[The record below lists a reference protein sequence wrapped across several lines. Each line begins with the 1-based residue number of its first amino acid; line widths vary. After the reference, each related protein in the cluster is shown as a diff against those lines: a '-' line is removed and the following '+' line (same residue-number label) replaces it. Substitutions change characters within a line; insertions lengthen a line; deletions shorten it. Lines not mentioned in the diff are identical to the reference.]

1 MKNESRKAES
11 QQENGASDELAL
23 RQSEAEIAKYN
34 LRTARFACGAGG
46 AFMVDRERVEK
57 AVAELIDAI
66 GEDCGREGLRETP
79 QRVARMFEELTCGY
93 ADDPAEHLSKTFAES
108 GSGLIVERGIAFSS
122 TCEHHLMPFFGKVH
136 IAYVPDGKVV
146 GLSKLARVVETYA
159 RRLQLQERMNAQI
172 ADAIYEH
179 LAPKGVAVVVEAE
192 HTCMTARG
200 VKKTGSK
207 TLSYAVRG
215 DVPDSVLRTLLSF
228 AEGRE

>member
-1 MKNESRKAES
+1 MKNESRKEES
-11 QQENGASDELAL
+11 QQEKGASDELAL

-146 GLSKLARVVETYA
+146 GLSKLARVV
-159 RRLQLQERMNAQI
+159 
-172 ADAIYEH
+172 
-179 LAPKGVAVVVEAE
+179 VEAE